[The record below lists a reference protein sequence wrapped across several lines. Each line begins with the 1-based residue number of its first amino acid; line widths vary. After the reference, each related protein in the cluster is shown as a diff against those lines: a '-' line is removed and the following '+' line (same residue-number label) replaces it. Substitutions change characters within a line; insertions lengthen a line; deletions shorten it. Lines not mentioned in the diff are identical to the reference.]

1 MPVNT
6 VETRTAVEIERI
18 KGDVRLIQQS
28 IEIIKTNHLKHIE
41 EDLSSVKKVLWA
53 VGFLLVTQMLIIIRE
68 LLLGVGI

>member
-1 MPVNT
+1 VPVNT
-6 VETRTAVEIERI
+6 AETRTAVEIERI

-41 EDLSSVKKVLWA
+41 EDLSSVKKILWA

>member
-6 VETRTAVEIERI
+6 AESKTAVEIERI

>member
-6 VETRTAVEIERI
+6 AETRTAVEIERI

-41 EDLSSVKKVLWA
+41 EDLSSVKKILWA

>member
-41 EDLSSVKKVLWA
+41 EDLSSVKKILWA

>member
-1 MPVNT
+1 MA
-6 VETRTAVEIERI
+6 ETKTAVEIERI

>member
-1 MPVNT
+1 VPVNT
-6 VETRTAVEIERI
+6 AETKTAVEIERI

>member
-6 VETRTAVEIERI
+6 AETRTAVEIERI

>member
-6 VETRTAVEIERI
+6 TETRTAVEIERI

-41 EDLSSVKKVLWA
+41 EDLSSVKKILWA

>member
-6 VETRTAVEIERI
+6 AETKTAVEIERI

-53 VGFLLVTQMLIIIRE
+53 VGFLLITQMLIIIRE

>member
-6 VETRTAVEIERI
+6 AETKTAVEIERI